1 MAQTFR
7 SASVRRVSC
16 LLSVLAIL
24 SASAAATYLL
34 LPNPLADV
42 FFAAWVL
49 VSVILAL
56 IGGSAAWTHRT
67 PLVWAAALLLTGLS
81 IVGLWSVGPFIAPAA
96 LFLLGSAILL
106 QWAGPRK
113 EIQEAIIADP
123 PTVREVA
130 LKALVGINSVAVGS
144 WLVYAGAFARELFG
158 TCARETLVCAI
169 GKTHWDAL
177 GITVLGL
184 IAVGLGGWLL
194 WKQIDIAR
202 VLASKSGPT

>member
-1 MAQTFR
+1 MAQAFR
-7 SASVRRVSC
+7 SASVRRVSR

-24 SASAAATYLL
+24 SASVAATYLL
-34 LPNPLADV
+34 LPNPLADA

-81 IVGLWSVGPFIAPAA
+81 VVGMWSIGPFIAPAA
-96 LFLLGSAILL
+96 LFLLGSAVLL

-123 PTVREVA
+123 PPVQDAA
-130 LKALVGINSVAVGS
+130 LKAVVGIGSVVVGS
-144 WLVYAGAFARELFG
+144 WLVYAGAFARELFEA
-158 TCARETLVCAI
+158 CARETLACAI

-177 GITVLGL
+177 GIAVLGL
-184 IAVGLGGWLL
+184 IAVGLGGGLL
-194 WKQIDIAR
+194 WKQVYIAR